1 MAYVI
6 QNSAE
11 NYLNQQRFVITM
23 ISGDV
28 GMCIGTTAQLSIKI

>member
-1 MAYVI
+1 MTYVI

-11 NYLNQQRFVITM
+11 NYLNQQRLVITM

-28 GMCIGTTAQLSIKI
+28 GMCIGIIAQLSIKI